1 LSQPLRHPAVLV
13 RELAVTRRVLE
24 VIVPT
29 LAMFGEVLVGL
40 GGSILTF
47 RGFVQAVCCG
57 SLGCHRQ
64 LPHPLGLF
72 TDANGIFEAPRLLTA
87 FGLPADVCVGH
98 QRLLLVN
105 RRVASSRATKT
116 GSVKRVENRQVRV
129 GPVAH
134 LLGAEAVRLE
144 YPTQVVFESVTL
156 GVNDGARIGI
166 VGRNGDGKSSL
177 LGLLTGQLRPDSG
190 RVTRRSGLR
199 VSALSQA
206 DTLDPERTVGWTLV
220 ADQPEHQ
227 WAGDARVREVVDG
240 LVSDIA
246 WDATIST
253 LSGGQRRRVQLAQL
267 LIGEW
272 DVIALDEPTNHLDI
286 EGITWLA
293 GHLRQRWARN
303 TGGLLLVTH
312 DRWFLDEVATTTWEV
327 HDGIVEPFEGG
338 YAAYVLQ
345 RVERDRLASAA
356 EAKRQNLMRKEL
368 AWLRRGPPAR
378 TSKPKFRI
386 EAANQLIADVPPL
399 RNTVELAKLA
409 TARLGKDVIDLLDVS
424 VSFDGRP
431 VLRDVEWRI
440 APGERTG
447 IVGAN
452 GAGKSTLLGLITGS
466 VAPDTGRV
474 KRGKTVRLAM
484 LDQRGEELAA
494 VAGDRIAD
502 LLGGLRGGYQVDGRE
517 VTPAQLLERLGFAR
531 GQLSARVDDLSG
543 GQRRRLQLMLTLLA
557 EPNVLLLDEPTN
569 DVDTDTLTAVE
580 DLLDSWAGTL
590 IVVSHD
596 RYLLERVTDQQYA
609 ILDGRLRHLPGGIDE
624 YLRLAARRTTTSAS
638 LAPSSG
644 PSSGPARF
652 EPATVSGSQRRA
664 AEKELAAVDRQLARL
679 ADRIAAKHHELAEH
693 DQSDHVG
700 LTRLTRELRGLEG
713 EVAERESRWLELSEA
728 LE

>member
-1 LSQPLRHPAVLV
+1 
-13 RELAVTRRVLE
+13 
-24 VIVPT
+24 
-29 LAMFGEVLVGL
+29 
-40 GGSILTF
+40 
-47 RGFVQAVCCG
+47 
-57 SLGCHRQ
+57 
-64 LPHPLGLF
+64 
-72 TDANGIFEAPRLLTA
+72 
-87 FGLPADVCVGH
+87 
-98 QRLLLVN
+98 
-105 RRVASSRATKT
+105 
-116 GSVKRVENRQVRV
+116 
-129 GPVAH
+129 VAH
-134 LLGAEAVRLE
+134 LLGAESVRLE

-177 LGLLTGQLRPDSG
+177 LGLLTGQLQPDSG

-206 DTLDPERTVGWTLV
+206 DTLDPDHTVGWTLV
-220 ADQPEHQ
+220 GDQAEHQ
-227 WAGDARVREVVDG
+227 WAGDARVRDVVGG
-240 LVSDIA
+240 LVSDMP
-246 WDATIST
+246 WDATVAS
-253 LSGGQRRRVQLAQL
+253 LSGGQRRRVQLAKL
-267 LIGEW
+267 LVGEW

-293 GHLRQRWARN
+293 DHLKQRWARN

-345 RVERDRLASAA
+345 RVERDRLAAAA
-356 EAKRQNLMRKEL
+356 EAKRHNLMRREL

-409 TARLGKDVIDLLDVS
+409 TARLGKNVIDLLDVS
-424 VSFDGRP
+424 VSYPSFRGRP

-452 GAGKSTLLGLITGS
+452 GAGKSTLLGLIAGT
-466 VAPDTGRV
+466 VQPDTGRV
-474 KRGKTVRLAM
+474 KRGKTVRLAV

-494 VAGDRIAD
+494 IAGDRIAD
-502 LLGGLRGGYQVDGRE
+502 VLGRLRGGYQVDGRD
-517 VTPAQLLERLGFAR
+517 VTPTQLLERLGFGP
-531 GQLSARVDDLSG
+531 GQLSARVGDLSG
-543 GQRRRLQLMLTLLA
+543 GQRRRLQLMLTFLS

-569 DVDTDTLTAVE
+569 DVDTEMLTATE

-596 RYLLERVTDQQYA
+596 RYLLERITDQQYA
-609 ILDGRLRHLPGGIDE
+609 ILHGRLRHLPGGIDE
-624 YLRLAARRTTTSAS
+624 YLRLAAYRPVAAATGAPRADSAAPQQEMSGAQRRT
-638 LAPSSG
+638 
-644 PSSGPARF
+644 
-652 EPATVSGSQRRA
+652 

-679 ADRIAAKHHELAEH
+679 ADRIAAKHHELADH
-693 DQSDHVG
+693 DQSDHVA
-700 LTRLTRELRGLEG
+700 LTRLTGELRGLED
-713 EVAERESRWLELSEA
+713 EVAAMESRWLELSEL